1 MYRHVNSKTYTMAAG
16 HLFCDMNQGAL
27 PAILPFLILNYGF
40 SYTAAAGLILA
51 ANIISSIFQPLI
63 GLYSDK
69 ASKGW
74 MVPLGLLL
82 SGGGLAAI
90 GFLSNYWLIFI
101 SVMMSGLG
109 IAIFHPEAAKT
120 VHMTSGEQ
128 KATSMSVFSLGGT
141 MGFALGPIVVTVS
154 VLLWGLQGLLTL
166 IIPAIIM
173 GLITMRP
180 LNKPVTKNDGMEKK
194 ERTRP
199 DEIKI
204 DQWKPFSL
212 LSIVLC
218 VRSIVFYGLN
228 TFIPLLWVSVFLQS
242 GSSGNVLLSL
252 FLLFG
257 ALGTIMGGR
266 IADTY
271 GLVKL
276 IRISF
281 ALLVPILF
289 LLSATDSPLLAG
301 GFILL
306 AGIFIFMP
314 YSSMVVLGQKYL
326 PNRLGLAS
334 GITLGVAVSAG
345 GIFAPVLGR
354 IADSY
359 GIQTVLL
366 VLSCISIISM
376 LFSYTLSVDKKPA
389 VNSRSVTER

>member
-1 MYRHVNSKTYTMAAG
+1 MYRKVNSKTYTMAAG

-27 PAILPFLILNYGF
+27 PAILPFLILSYGF

-82 SGGGLAAI
+82 SGGGLAVI

-101 SVMMSGLG
+101 SVMISGLG
-109 IAIFHPEAAKT
+109 IAIFHPEAAKV
-120 VHMTSGEQ
+120 VHLTSGEH

-141 MGFALGPIVVTVS
+141 LGFALGPIVVTGS
-154 VLLWGLQGLLTL
+154 VLLWGLQGLLAL

-180 LNKPVTKNDGMEKK
+180 VNKPVTNNDGMPKK
-194 ERTRP
+194 ECTRP
-199 DEIKI
+199 GEIKI

-257 ALGTIMGGR
+257 AMGTIMGGR

-281 ALLVPILF
+281 VLLVPILL

-359 GIQTVLL
+359 GIQTVLF
-366 VLSCISIISM
+366 VLFCISIISI

>member
-1 MYRHVNSKTYTMAAG
+1 MYRKVNSKTYTMAAG

-69 ASKGW
+69 ASKSW

-101 SVMMSGLG
+101 SVMISGLG
-109 IAIFHPEAAKT
+109 IAIFHPEAAKI
-120 VHMTSGEQ
+120 VNLTSGEH

-141 MGFALGPIVVTVS
+141 MGFALGPIIVTAS
-154 VLLWGLQGLLTL
+154 VLLLGLQGLFVL

-173 GLITMRP
+173 AFITMRP
-180 LNKPVTKNDGMEKK
+180 TTIKPTVKSIDKQNNK
-194 ERTRP
+194 RTHSG
-199 DEIKI
+199 EVKS
-204 DQWKPFSL
+204 DQWRPFSL

-242 GSSGNVLLSL
+242 DSSGNVLLSA

-257 ALGTIMGGR
+257 AMGTIIGGR

-281 ALLVPILF
+281 VLLVPILF
-289 LLSATDSPLLAG
+289 FLSLTESPLIAG
-301 GFILL
+301 ALIIL

-345 GIFAPVLGR
+345 GIFAPLLGR
-354 IADSY
+354 IADSF
-359 GIQTVLL
+359 GIQTVVF
-366 VLSCISIISM
+366 VLFCISIISI
-376 LFSYTLSVDKKPA
+376 LFSYTLSVDK
-389 VNSRSVTER
+389 NNNNTYT